1 MKKILLLFVTV
12 FAIHFCGIA
21 QSAEETKV
29 NEVVQQLS
37 KGLIDGD
44 RTLLESI
51 TADELSYG
59 HSSGKVE
66 NRTEFIT
73 AAVSG
78 PFDFISIDLADQK
91 ITIKGD
97 LAMVRH
103 VMSAKISNNGT
114 PGDLKLG
121 ILLVLQK
128 QKGKW
133 KLMGRQAYR
142 L

>member
-1 MKKILLLFVTV
+1 MKKLLLLVIAAFV
-12 FAIHFCGIA
+12 FHFCGTA
-21 QSAEETKV
+21 QSGEEARV
-29 NEVVQQLS
+29 DDVVQKLS
-37 KGLIDGD
+37 KGLIDAD
-44 RTLLESI
+44 KALLESI
-51 TADELSYG
+51 TAEELSYG

-66 NRTEFIT
+66 NKKEFVD

-78 PFDFISIDLADQK
+78 PFDFISINLTDQK
-91 ITIKGD
+91 ITVKGD

-103 VMSAKISNNGT
+103 VMNAKISNNGT